1 MNIIKGLITKD
12 LLQLKSYKK
21 TLIMFIVIFA
31 LTSLAQENAKGIG
44 NMLAVMITLGFGMF
58 SITTF
63 NYDEL
68 AKADRYILTFPLTKK
83 DIVLSKY
90 VLVILST
97 IIGAIIGTS
106 LSFIIMFIV
115 NKQLPYMYDVIGIG
129 LGAILG
135 ISLIEAI
142 QIPCIYKYGVEK
154 GKILLFIV
162 TAGIA
167 LLIGGIIFIGN
178 KISMKIPM
186 DNILNAI
193 TNFVPIIIMVAIII
207 IYYSSYRISYK
218 IYNNKEI

>member
-58 SITTF
+58 SIATF